1 MKNVQMEDDEM
12 KGSFDKEELQE
23 LIDKKNL
30 KIKNE

>member
-1 MKNVQMEDDEM
+1 MEDDEM